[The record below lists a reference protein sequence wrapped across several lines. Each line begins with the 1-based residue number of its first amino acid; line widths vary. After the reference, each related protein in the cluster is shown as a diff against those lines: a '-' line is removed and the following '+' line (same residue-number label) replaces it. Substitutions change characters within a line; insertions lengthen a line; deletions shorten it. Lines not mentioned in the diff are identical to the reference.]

1 MSDEVEQLLA
11 ELDRAHNFLQWIRSV
26 SDHQLVFL
34 QRLENLA
41 FRNLSCIRH
50 ELMTKGH
57 DIASCDYGTA
67 KYVQHTHAEG
77 LLINFNA
84 KLGELA
90 ARVDTTTNRTYT
102 HIDAE
107 NTYLKARIAQLEATL
122 KEQQTNV
129 SS

>member
-11 ELDRAHNFLQWIRSV
+11 ELDRAHNFLQWIRSIG
-26 SDHQLVFL
+26 DHQLVFL

-41 FRNLSCIRH
+41 FRNLSCVRH

-57 DIASCDYGTA
+57 DVANRDYGTA

-90 ARVDTTTNRTYT
+90 ARVDATTNRTYAT
-102 HIDAE
+102 IDAE
-107 NTYLKARIAQLEATL
+107 NTYLKARNAQLETML
-122 KEQQTNV
+122 KERSVNV
-129 SS
+129 RS